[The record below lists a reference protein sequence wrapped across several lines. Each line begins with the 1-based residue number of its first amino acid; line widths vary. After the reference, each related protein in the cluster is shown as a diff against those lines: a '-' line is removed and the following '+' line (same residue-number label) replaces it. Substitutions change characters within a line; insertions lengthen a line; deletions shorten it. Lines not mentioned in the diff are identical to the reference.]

1 MFQLKHKVIIWSLL
15 LVLCWALSPI
25 SAMALK
31 CDKFY
36 EGDYCPGDGKSFCCL
51 NCPPGNQC
59 QKETVCDPVPNG
71 NNEVNCNTNQCV
83 LTCNPGYQA
92 CGSECKLKA
101 GGENCSD
108 WNPCNNTCNACVR
121 GYELSGGQCIEA
133 ILKLGR
139 TSVFGDTIKQGD
151 NNSLIFVNN
160 SSVTIGSSTTAHL
173 YVSGNSTIAQD
184 LFMVHNKSIRIDS
197 ATDTTLFIGNYGDGQ
212 AFSYG
217 TTPTASLVVE
227 GDVKAN
233 QLCIQDSCRS
243 SWPTG
248 GGGLDGSGTS
258 SYIAKWSNNNA
269 LTTSS
274 IYDNGTNVGIGK
286 TNPAVTLDVSGAITA
301 SETTTANRFKAT
313 NLVSCSKLLLAD
325 SAGTITCGP
334 DPYVHPTGWGSQP
347 NPALTGSNVI
357 SQITV
362 NGTGHVTGV
371 STRGLTASDIGALA
385 STSLKQA
392 GDAGDGAVKYT
403 GTTANAGYF
412 YGGGTTAPSD
422 TTYTLNFDGKFRAT
436 QLCLGGSC
444 RSSWPTGD
452 GGGLSGSGTSSY
464 IAKWSDNN
472 ALTTSSIYDNGTNV
486 GIGKTNPAVTLD
498 VSGAITAS
506 ETTTAN
512 RFKATN
518 LVSCSKLLLADS
530 AGTITCGPDPYV
542 HPTGWGSQPNPA
554 LTGSNVI
561 SQITV
566 NGTGHVTGVS
576 TRGLTASDIGALAS
590 TSLKQAGDAGDGA
603 VKYTGTTANAGYF
616 YGGGTTAPS
625 DTTYTLN
632 FDGKFRATELCIKGD
647 CKDNWPTGTAHN
659 PVTLANIGTTS
670 NSSGASIN
678 TNQVLTLQPASATY
692 GGVVTT
698 GEQTF
703 AGTKTFSSNIIGT
716 ISTATKAIAL
726 ASNGDNCNAG
736 EYPLGVDAAGNV
748 EGCTTLNTYLT
759 TYYYTKGS
767 GTSNYIAKWSN
778 GDTLTTSSIYES
790 GTNVGIGTT
799 NFTGDAKLHID
810 GGINLVGEKTI
821 ISMNGNGKFALYNNP
836 GDYDFVI
843 GAPFGAK
850 EWLTVAPTALKT
862 SGKID
867 FNGTLDV
874 ANKKRMEISDTNN
887 NILFYNKNGGQFMK
901 LYMDSDTPTLQLSD
915 ASNTKGKLAVK
926 GPIEFGGSLM
936 VDNKTRISIST
947 DTTGITFFK
956 QDGLTEFFKVKTV
969 GSGIK
974 MSIGDGGSNSELD
987 VGTVDPLYTIG
998 GKRYATYMSGM
1009 TGVKEET
1016 SGVLTL
1022 DKNSAGLFMAKLD
1035 FIQSPEGSDLWL
1047 FGRTTNIINNQEHF
1061 NEITCLLTPNFSGE
1075 TWYEKDWVSKDII
1088 IFARP
1093 DNNQRERVE
1102 VSYRLTA
1109 PRFDSN
1115 SWNNYSNS
1123 DNEGFNLDQLLK

>member
-59 QKETVCDPVPNG
+59 QIETVCDPVPNG

-197 ATDTTLFIGNYGDGQ
+197 ATNTTLFIGNYGDGQ

-274 IYDNGTNVGIGK
+274 IYDDGTNVGIGK
-286 TNPAVTLDVSGAITA
+286 TSPAAKLDVSGGINA
-301 SETTTANRFKAT
+301 SETIAANRFKAT

-347 NPALTGSNVI
+347 DPALTASSVI
-357 SQITV
+357 SQIIV
-362 NGTGHVTGV
+362 NDTGHVTGV
-371 STRGLTASDIGALA
+371 NTRGLTASNIGAL
-385 STSLKQA
+385 SSNDLLQA
-392 GDAGDGAVKYT
+392 GSASIGAVKYN
-403 GTTANAGYF
+403 GTTSGAGYF
-412 YGGGTTAPSD
+412 DGGAAKPTNTGKI
-422 TTYTLNFDGKFRAT
+422 LNFNGKFRAS
-436 QLCLGGSC
+436 QLCIQDVC
-444 RSSWPTGD
+444 QSSWP
-452 GGGLSGSGTSSY
+452 SGTS
-464 IAKWSDNN
+464 
-472 ALTTSSIYDNGTNV
+472 
-486 GIGKTNPAVTLD
+486 
-498 VSGAITAS
+498 
-506 ETTTAN
+506 
-512 RFKATN
+512 
-518 LVSCSKLLLADS
+518 
-530 AGTITCGPDPYV
+530 
-542 HPTGWGSQPNPA
+542 
-554 LTGSNVI
+554 
-561 SQITV
+561 
-566 NGTGHVTGVS
+566 
-576 TRGLTASDIGALAS
+576 
-590 TSLKQAGDAGDGA
+590 
-603 VKYTGTTANAGYF
+603 
-616 YGGGTTAPS
+616 
-625 DTTYTLN
+625 
-632 FDGKFRATELCIKGD
+632 
-647 CKDNWPTGTAHN
+647 HN
-659 PVTLANIGTTS
+659 EVTLANIGSTPSAT
-670 NSSGASIN
+670 GASIDN
-678 TNQVLTLQPASATY
+678 NQVLTLQPASDSF

-698 GEQTF
+698 GNQTF
-703 AGTKTFSSNIIGT
+703 AGVKTFSSNIIGT
-716 ISTATKAIAL
+716 ISTATKATSL
-726 ASNGDNCNAG
+726 ASNGTNCDAG
-736 EYPLGVDAAGNV
+736 KYPLGVDAAGNA
-748 EGCTTLNTYLT
+748 ESCTSITSATDESIGAYLNNHF
-759 TYYYTKGS
+759 YTN
-767 GTSNYIAKWSN
+767 GTGEANYIAKWS
-778 GDTLTTSSIYES
+778 GAHTLTTSSIYDN
-790 GTNVGIGTT
+790 GTKVGIGTT
-799 NFTGDAKLHID
+799 NVSGDAKLHIN
-810 GGINLVGEKTI
+810 GGINFVNDSKFI
-821 ISMNGNGKFALYNNP
+821 ISINGNGKFALYNNP

-850 EWLTVAPTALKT
+850 EWLSVASSALKT

-901 LYMDSDTPTLQLSD
+901 LYMDNDTPTLQLSD

-974 MSIGDGGSNSELD
+974 MSVGDGGSSSELD
-987 VGTVDPLYTIG
+987 VGTVDPLYTID

-1035 FIQSPEGSDLWL
+1035 FAQSPEGSDLWL
-1047 FGRTTNIINNQEHF
+1047 FGRTTDIINNQEHF
-1061 NEITCLLTPNFSGE
+1061 NKVSCLLTSNFSGE
-1075 TWYEKDWVSKDII
+1075 VWYEKDWESKAIT

-1093 DNNQRERVE
+1093 ANSKREGVE

-1109 PRFDSN
+1109 PRFDN
-1115 SWNNYSNS
+1115 DSWNNYSNS
-1123 DNEGFNLDQLLK
+1123 DNEGFNLDQLLQQVIY

>member
-258 SYIAKWSNNNA
+258 SYIAKWSN
-269 LTTSS
+269 
-274 IYDNGTNVGIGK
+274 
-286 TNPAVTLDVSGAITA
+286 
-301 SETTTANRFKAT
+301 
-313 NLVSCSKLLLAD
+313 
-325 SAGTITCGP
+325 
-334 DPYVHPTGWGSQP
+334 
-347 NPALTGSNVI
+347 
-357 SQITV
+357 
-362 NGTGHVTGV
+362 
-371 STRGLTASDIGALA
+371 
-385 STSLKQA
+385 
-392 GDAGDGAVKYT
+392 
-403 GTTANAGYF
+403 
-412 YGGGTTAPSD
+412 
-422 TTYTLNFDGKFRAT
+422 
-436 QLCLGGSC
+436 
-444 RSSWPTGD
+444 
-452 GGGLSGSGTSSY
+452 
-464 IAKWSDNN
+464 NN

>member
-59 QKETVCDPVPNG
+59 QIETVCDPVPNG

-92 CGSECKLKA
+92 CGSECRLKA

-274 IYDNGTNVGIGK
+274 IYDDGTNVGIGK
-286 TNPAVTLDVSGAITA
+286 TSPAAKLDVSGGINA
-301 SETTTANRFKAT
+301 SETIAANRFKAT

-347 NPALTGSNVI
+347 DPALTASSVI
-357 SQITV
+357 SQIIV
-362 NGTGHVTGV
+362 NDTGHVTGV
-371 STRGLTASDIGALA
+371 NTRGLTASNIGALA
-385 STSLKQA
+385 SNDLLQA
-392 GDAGDGAVKYT
+392 GSASIGAVKYN
-403 GTTANAGYF
+403 GTTSGAGYF
-412 YGGGTTAPSD
+412 DGGAAKPTNTGKI
-422 TTYTLNFDGKFRAT
+422 LNFNGKFRAS
-436 QLCLGGSC
+436 QLCIQDVC
-444 RSSWPTGD
+444 QSSWP
-452 GGGLSGSGTSSY
+452 SGTS
-464 IAKWSDNN
+464 
-472 ALTTSSIYDNGTNV
+472 
-486 GIGKTNPAVTLD
+486 
-498 VSGAITAS
+498 
-506 ETTTAN
+506 
-512 RFKATN
+512 
-518 LVSCSKLLLADS
+518 
-530 AGTITCGPDPYV
+530 
-542 HPTGWGSQPNPA
+542 
-554 LTGSNVI
+554 
-561 SQITV
+561 
-566 NGTGHVTGVS
+566 
-576 TRGLTASDIGALAS
+576 
-590 TSLKQAGDAGDGA
+590 
-603 VKYTGTTANAGYF
+603 
-616 YGGGTTAPS
+616 
-625 DTTYTLN
+625 
-632 FDGKFRATELCIKGD
+632 
-647 CKDNWPTGTAHN
+647 HN
-659 PVTLANIGTTS
+659 EVTLANIGSTPS
-670 NSSGASIN
+670 AKGASIN
-678 TNQVLTLQPASATY
+678 SQVLTLQPASESF

-703 AGTKTFSSNIIGT
+703 AGVKTFNSNIIGT

-726 ASNGDNCNAG
+726 ASNGSNCDAG
-736 EYPLGVDAAGNV
+736 YYPLGVDQDGDA
-748 EGCTTLNTYLT
+748 ESCTSITSATDESIGDYLNNHF
-759 TYYYTKGS
+759 YTN
-767 GTSNYIAKWSN
+767 GTGEANYIAKWS
-778 GDTLTTSSIYES
+778 GAHTLTTSSIYDN
-790 GTNVGIGTT
+790 GTKVGIGTT
-799 NFTGDAKLHID
+799 NVSEILIGTAFSKVGIGTTNVSGDAKLHIN
-810 GGINLVGEKTI
+810 GGINFVNDSKFI
-821 ISMNGNGKFALYNNP
+821 ISINGNGKFALYNNP

-850 EWLTVAPTALKT
+850 EWLSVASSALKT

-901 LYMDSDTPTLQLSD
+901 LYMDNDTPTLQLSD

-974 MSIGDGGSNSELD
+974 MSVGDGGSSSELD
-987 VGTVDPLYTIG
+987 VGTVDPLYTID

-1035 FIQSPEGSDLWL
+1035 FAQSPEGSDLWL
-1047 FGRTTNIINNQEHF
+1047 FGRTTDIINNQEHF
-1061 NEITCLLTPNFSGE
+1061 NKVSCLLTSNFSGE
-1075 TWYEKDWVSKDII
+1075 VWYEKDWESKAIT

-1093 DNNQRERVE
+1093 ANSKREGVE

-1109 PRFDSN
+1109 PRFDN
-1115 SWNNYSNS
+1115 DSWNNYSNS
-1123 DNEGFNLDQLLK
+1123 DNEGFNLDQLLQ